1 MSRMIESA
9 GLSKRFLLRHNRS
22 GSLKERFLG
31 MLYSSQRE
39 RVEEFWALRNVT
51 LNVDAGEAVG
61 VVGRNGSGKSTL
73 LRLIAGIHRPTTGTL
88 AVRRGSRIA
97 TMIELGVGFHSEL
110 TGIENV
116 YLNAAVHGLSRDHIE
131 PLLPAI
137 VEYSGLTA
145 FMDVPLKNYSSGM
158 SMRLAFAIAANLDPD
173 MLLLDEVFAVGDE
186 AFQRQC
192 VQTIQRFRADGK
204 TILFVSHSSAAVRS
218 VCDRVCLLD
227 HGSLLFDGDVAHGLD
242 EYERVAFQRT
252 IAVETQQGPPP
263 DDQGGAWHR
272 VLPGGRWAEGGE
284 WAFDMLQRE
293 GLQPGDV
300 VLDVGCGGL
309 SIGRHLLAFLERGR
323 YWGFEVNHA
332 LLLAGVSMEL
342 PRAGLS
348 YNFGHFFHNHD
359 FDLGALDDLKFVVS
373 EGFFSRMPLNRI
385 ARCIAAVIRRLA
397 AGGRFFATWYDNPDP
412 NSFVPIQRGGFAT
425 YADVEP
431 YHYPFTILAGVC
443 EALGARAERIDGR
456 TGAGTH
462 PRGESLMV
470 ISRM

>member
-1 MSRMIESA
+1 
-9 GLSKRFLLRHNRS
+9 
-22 GSLKERFLG
+22 
-31 MLYSSQRE
+31 MLHSSQRE

-51 LNVDAGEAVG
+51 LNVDSGEAVG

-242 EYERVAFQRT
+242 ECERVAFQRT
-252 IAVETQQGPPP
+252 IAVETHQGPPP
-263 DDQGGAWHR
+263 DDQGGQGSAWHR
-272 VLPGGRWAEGGE
+272 VVPGGRWAEGGD
-284 WAFDMLQRE
+284 WAFDMLRRE
-293 GLQPGDV
+293 GLQPGDL

-348 YNFGHFFHNHD
+348 
-359 FDLGALDDLKFVVS
+359 
-373 EGFFSRMPLNRI
+373 
-385 ARCIAAVIRRLA
+385 
-397 AGGRFFATWYDNPDP
+397 
-412 NSFVPIQRGGFAT
+412 
-425 YADVEP
+425 
-431 YHYPFTILAGVC
+431 
-443 EALGARAERIDGR
+443 
-456 TGAGTH
+456 
-462 PRGESLMV
+462 
-470 ISRM
+470 